1 MKTNTKTA
9 RQQPASAPSAPANDP
24 TDTDT
29 PTAPATARATRQ
41 GGRYV
46 GVVGA
51 DKVATAGASVWWECG
66 RGVARSTLTDAW
78 DAAGLDDDLLPGDK
92 SLEAALHDAVNTLSS
107 ARVFVRRAPGA
118 DGGWLLVAERE
129 VATAT
134 DALTKA
140 RWDAAVHATLD
151 NVGRLQVSFRDPA
164 NPDNDATE
172 AALRAAYQ
180 HARAHL
186 TGDEVTRWMGTL
198 LNDLGGVLLRVRG
211 GLWFVPGDELDRWH
225 RIADVIAATTGT
237 AIEEMTTVCLGDA
250 ADRTVATIMSAVKR
264 DAVAAVNDA
273 LNAVA
278 KGVDAGKPLGKRAL
292 ESQRRNLTAALSKV
306 QRYEAA
312 LGVSLDDLRNDIDT
326 VRAACAAHAIAASA
340 SVTAPSPATTG
351 LGGIL

>member
-1 MKTNTKTA
+1 MKTNMKP
-9 RQQPASAPSAPANDP
+9 RQQPASAPGAPANGP
-24 TDTDT
+24 TDTGT
-29 PTAPATARATRQ
+29 PAAPATARATRQ

-66 RGVARSTLTDAW
+66 RGVSRAALADAW
-78 DAAGLDDDLLPGDK
+78 DAAGLDPDMLPPDK
-92 SLEAALHDAVNTLSS
+92 SMEAALHDAVNTLSS

-129 VATAT
+129 VASAT

-151 NVGRLQVSFRDPA
+151 KVGRLQVSFRDPA
-164 NPDNDATE
+164 NPDNAAVE
-172 AALRAAYQ
+172 AQLRAEYQ
-180 HARAHL
+180 RARAHL

-211 GLWFVPGDELDRWH
+211 GLWFVPGDELDGWH
-225 RIADVIAATTGT
+225 RVADVIAATTGT
-237 AIEEMTTVCLGDA
+237 AIEEMTTVCVGDDA
-250 ADRTVATIMSAVKR
+250 GRTVATIMSAVKR

-273 LNAVA
+273 MTAVS
-278 KGVDAGKPLGKRAL
+278 KGLDAGKPLGKRAM
-292 ESQRRNLTAALSKV
+292 ESQQRNLTAALAKV
-306 QRYEAA
+306 RRYEDA
-312 LGVSLDDLRNDIDT
+312 LGVSLDELRSDIET